1 MAETPPDDL
10 AETKKELRGR
20 AKARRAETAAAASDA
35 GERLCAHLLAEVA
48 FPDHVA
54 VSAYWPMDDEI
65 DTRPAMRALH
75 ARGHAVGLPVMP
87 GRGQPLV
94 FRAWY
99 PEQELSDGGFGTR
112 IPPADAPVLEPLILL
127 VPLLAFDRA
136 GYRLGYG
143 GGFYDRTL
151 AELRARNSL
160 TRAIGVGYAGQEIPR
175 VPRDHYDQR
184 LDMIVTEDGPV
195 ALGKGAGAPA
205 GAR

>member
-10 AETKKELRGR
+10 ATVKKELRKQ
-20 AKARRAETAAAASDA
+20 AKARRAEAAAAAPDA
-35 GERLCAHLLAEVA
+35 GDRLCAHLLAEA
-48 FPDHVA
+48 TFPDHVA

-75 ARGHAVGLPVMP
+75 ARGHAIGLPVMP
-87 GRGQPLV
+87 GKGQPLV

-99 PEQELSDGGFGTR
+99 PDQELADGGFGTK

-136 GYRLGYG
+136 GFRLGYG

-151 AELRARNSL
+151 AKLRAQNSL
-160 TRAIGVGYAGQEIPR
+160 TRAVGIGYAVQEIPE
-175 VPRDHYDQR
+175 VPRDGYDQR
-184 LDMIVTEDGPV
+184 LDMIVTEEGRVP
-195 ALGKGAGAPA
+195 LHTSA
-205 GAR
+205 GARAGAR

>member
-1 MAETPPDDL
+1 MAETPPDEL
-10 AETKKELRGR
+10 AEIKKDLRKR
-20 AKARRAETAAAASDA
+20 AKARRAEAAAAAPDA
-35 GERLCAHLLAEVA
+35 GDRLCEHLLAEVT

-65 DTRPAMRALH
+65 DTRPAMRTLH
-75 ARGHAVGLPVMP
+75 ARGYAIGLPVMP
-87 GRGQPLV
+87 GKGQPLV

-99 PEQELSDGGFGTR
+99 PDQVLADGGFGTK
-112 IPPADAPVLEPLILL
+112 IPPEDAPVLEPLILL

-151 AELRARNSL
+151 ARLRARNSL
-160 TRAIGVGYAGQEIPR
+160 TRAIGVGYAGQEIPE
-175 VPRDHYDQR
+175 VPRDGYDQR

-195 ALGKGAGAPA
+195 ALRKGPRARP